1 MSDEEVT
8 SSEDDGEG
16 YVEDEDNDDAPVI
29 DEDD

>member
-16 YVEDEDNDDAPVI
+16 YVEGEEGDDDDES
-29 DEDD
+29 ED

>member
-16 YVEDEDNDDAPVI
+16 YVDGEDENEDDD
-29 DEDD
+29 DEDE